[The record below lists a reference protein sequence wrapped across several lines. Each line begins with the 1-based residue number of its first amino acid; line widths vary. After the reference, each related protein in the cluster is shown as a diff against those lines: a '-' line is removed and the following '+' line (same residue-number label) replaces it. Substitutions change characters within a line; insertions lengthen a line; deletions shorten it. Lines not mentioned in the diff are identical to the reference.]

1 VNHSVWLCVTIRRHT
16 WLNKTGGIVPE
27 FIGGLPLHPLIV
39 HFVVVLLPI
48 AVLGAILTA
57 VWPAVRRRFGWL
69 AVAAAAVG
77 TALVPV
83 ATSSGTNL
91 AGRLPASSQDA
102 QIDTHME
109 LAELMIWWALGLT
122 VAVGALMVL
131 HTMAERTTTAKVAV
145 GSGGAEDVA
154 QPAKGPG
161 LAMIVVAVVTVGIAV
176 GTGIH
181 VFRVGDAGARAV
193 WEGVQNLPPQ
203 NNGG

>member
-1 VNHSVWLCVTIRRHT
+1 M
-16 WLNKTGGIVPE
+16 PE

-69 AVAAAAVG
+69 VVATAAVG

-91 AGRLPASSQDA
+91 ATRRPTNEL
-102 QIDTHME
+102 IETHMK
-109 LAELMIWWALGLT
+109 LADLMIWWALGLT

-131 HTMAERTTTAKVAV
+131 HAKAERTTTVKVAV
-145 GSGGAEDVA
+145 GGAEEVPE
-154 QPAKGPG
+154 PAKASG
-161 LAMIVVAVVTVGIAV
+161 LAMLVVAVVTVGIAV

-193 WEGVQNLPPQ
+193 WEGVENLPPR